1 MDLMALTTFAWNAVA
16 GGVIGNAAY
25 DGIKL
30 VLGKGFGRLAG
41 YAENGQREQFAI
53 ALQAILET
61 NDTLRESLTQLAT
74 GGTVTNT
81 ITTGNIEAKGN
92 VIVGSHNRMG

>member
-1 MDLMALTTFAWNAVA
+1 MDVMALTTFAWSAIA

-30 VLGKGFGRLAG
+30 VLGNGFGRLSS
-41 YAENGQREQFAI
+41 YAENGQREQFEV

-61 NDTLRESLTQLAT
+61 NDALRERLTQLAS
-74 GGTVTNT
+74 GGNVTNT
-81 ITTGNIEAKGN
+81 ITTGNIDAQGN
-92 VIVGSHNRMG
+92 VIVGSHNHMG